1 MGPVVL
7 EAHARPCKVGGR
19 PTAVYFGTNGGG
31 IVNEMKVARGL
42 GWFSI
47 GLGLTEVVA
56 GRSMGRAL
64 GMEDRSWLLRAFG
77 VREIA
82 AGVAILALENPRA
95 GVWARVAGDVLDLA
109 ALGSGFTEDNPKKEN
124 LAAAFA
130 TVAGITAL
138 DYWCARRLGSGRP
151 HGSIA
156 THRANVADGSSPHY
170 RESSHPAS
178 SR

>member
-1 MGPVVL
+1 M
-7 EAHARPCKVGGR
+7 
-19 PTAVYFGTNGGG
+19 
-31 IVNEMKVARGL
+31 NEMNVARGL

-56 GRSMGRAL
+56 GRELGRAL
-64 GMEDRSWLLRAFG
+64 GMEDKGWLFRIFG

-82 AGVAILALENPRA
+82 AGVAVLAMDQPKA
-95 GVWARVAGDVLDLA
+95 GMWARVAGDALDLA
-109 ALGSGFTEDNPKKEN
+109 ALGSGFTEDNPRKGN
-124 LAAAFA
+124 LAAAIV

-151 HGSIA
+151 HGSLA
-156 THRANVADGSSPHY
+156 LHRANVADGSSPHY
-170 RESSHPAS
+170 REEAGQPQS